1 MTTAQGQGGTRRTA
15 RSHLGLGSTTS
26 KIWDRIITKKLC
38 KKFSFG
44 VIELERPLPGAI
56 QFSSMISTETEEAR
70 LSASKASCAVSYRQK
85 RKVIVI

>member
-26 KIWDRIITKKLC
+26 KIWDRIITKVVQKI
-38 KKFSFG
+38 SFG
-44 VIELERPLPGAI
+44 FIELERPLPGAI

-85 RKVIVI
+85 TKVIVI